1 MKGNRGSENYAQE
14 NKGKQLKICYINLT
28 VFDIL

>member
-1 MKGNRGSENYAQE
+1 MKENRGRESYAQE

-28 VFDIL
+28 GFDIL